1 MNFIKSGTDSSGN
14 GVELF
19 YQDQG
24 KGRPVVLI
32 HGWPLSH
39 EMWQYQLVELPKH
52 GLRTIAYDRRGFGH
66 SSKPWDGYDYDTFAD
81 DLKSGLD
88 ALDLEDTILVG
99 FSMGGGEIARYMAK
113 HRGARVSKVAFVAS
127 VTPFML
133 KQDDNPGGVDASVFN
148 QIAAGLGKDY
158 ADFMTGF
165 GKVFYGSGPEVS
177 QAAMHWTQ
185 ILALRASLK
194 AATDCVHAFGTT
206 DFREDLKQIHVPSLI
221 IHGESD
227 QVVPIQIGGE
237 QTAALLP
244 KAKLL
249 RYAGAPHGLYLPEKD
264 RLNRDL
270 IDFAQR

>member
-1 MNFIKSGTDSSGN
+1 
-14 GVELF
+14 
-19 YQDQG
+19 
-24 KGRPVVLI
+24 VLI

-39 EMWQYQLVELPKH
+39 EMWQYQLLELPKH
-52 GLRTIAYDRRGFGH
+52 GLRAIAYDRRGFGH

-81 DLKSGLD
+81 DLKSVLD
-88 ALDLEDTILVG
+88 ALNLEDVILVG
-99 FSMGGGEIARYMAK
+99 FSMGGGEIARYMAR
-113 HRGARVSKVAFVAS
+113 HCGARVSKVAFVAS

-133 KQDDNPGGVDASVFN
+133 KQDDNPGGVDPSVFN
-148 QIAAGLGKDY
+148 QIAAGLEKDY
-158 ADFMTGF
+158 ADFMTSF

-206 DFREDLKQIHVPSLI
+206 DFRNDLKQIHVPSLI

-249 RYAGAPHGLYLPEKD
+249 RYADAPHGLYLPEKD